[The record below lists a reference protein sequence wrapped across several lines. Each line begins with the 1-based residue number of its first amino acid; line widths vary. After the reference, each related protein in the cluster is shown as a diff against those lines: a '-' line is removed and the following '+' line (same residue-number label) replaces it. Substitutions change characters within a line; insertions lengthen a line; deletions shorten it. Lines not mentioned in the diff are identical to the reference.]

1 MEFNLR
7 LYKSFYQY
15 ELYIFQH
22 AKFNILGM
30 HLVDTILEIQYW
42 SIPQGSKKKKKFGSS
57 NLNFYSMCLENP
69 KSL

>member
-30 HLVDTILEIQYW
+30 HLVDTILEI
-42 SIPQGSKKKKKFGSS
+42 PQGSKKKKKFGSS

>member
-30 HLVDTILEIQYW
+30 HLVDTILEI
-42 SIPQGSKKKKKFGSS
+42 PQGSKKKKKIWVFQSKFL
-57 NLNFYSMCLENP
+57 LNVSR
-69 KSL
+69 KSKIPMI

>member
-42 SIPQGSKKKKKFGSS
+42 SIPQGSKKKK
-57 NLNFYSMCLENP
+57 NLGLP
-69 KSL
+69 I